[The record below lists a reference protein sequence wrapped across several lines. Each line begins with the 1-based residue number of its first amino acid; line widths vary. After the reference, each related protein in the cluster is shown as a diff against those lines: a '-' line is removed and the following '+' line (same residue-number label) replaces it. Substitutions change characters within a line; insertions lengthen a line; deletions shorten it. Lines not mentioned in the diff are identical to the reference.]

1 MKPAF
6 TKVEDI
12 IRNLKT
18 HGIEDPGEGITLSP
32 LIVLLLFLLFL
43 HFFFLFFCPPGHV
56 LKTAEYILILQIEQ

>member
-32 LIVLLLFLLFL
+32 LIVLLLLLLFL
-43 HFFFLFFCPPGHV
+43 HFSFLSTGAC
-56 LKTAEYILILQIEQ
+56 IENFRVHPYLAD

>member
-32 LIVLLLFLLFL
+32 LIVLLLLLLF
-43 HFFFLFFCPPGHV
+43 FCIFLFCPPGHV
-56 LKTAEYILILQIEQ
+56 LKTAEYILILQIEH

>member
-32 LIVLLLFLLFL
+32 LIVLLLFLRS
-43 HFFFLFFCPPGHV
+43 FFSFFFFCPPGHV

>member
-32 LIVLLLFLLFL
+32 LIVLLLFLRSFFSF
-43 HFFFLFFCPPGHV
+43 FFFLSTGACI
-56 LKTAEYILILQIEQ
+56 KN

>member
-32 LIVLLLFLLFL
+32 LIVLLLFLLFS
-43 HFFFLFFCPPGHV
+43 HFFFSTGACIKNCRVHPYL
-56 LKTAEYILILQIEQ
+56 AD